1 VKLLLYILFALILA
15 VAAGSLLK
23 QDTSQVIFALSD
35 YSIQITLSFFVLL
48 LFSSFFLFYYLI
60 RSLSGMLDI
69 PTNYRRWKKVRG
81 YKKSEYYL
89 TQGNLSLI
97 EGNWTKA
104 EKLLSK
110 GAKYSRLPLINY
122 IGAARAAQ
130 SLGALER
137 RDSYLRQAYAEDTA
151 SGNAVSLTRAELQL
165 NQEQTEQAYA
175 TLQHINTDKPGQNQ
189 VNIMMLEASSELND
203 WHQSLKIL
211 QALEKKGAMPVEKIR
226 AKQLHAYANII
237 RTAGNT
243 SGLKELKDIWL
254 TVPKK
259 LKKEFYLLEVY
270 ISARL
275 IFPDTSDCEVMIRK
289 VIRHSPDS
297 VLVRLYG
304 QVKGQNPAK
313 QISYIELLM
322 KENPG
327 DSNIMLAA
335 GTLYKRA
342 ELWGK
347 ARSCIEKSIAL
358 APTAEAYYELATLFE
373 TQGDSENAK
382 INFQKGLALVAKP
395 IGDIVLKLPSDTIE
409 LPNRQNN

>member
-1 VKLLLYILFALILA
+1 VRFLLYILFALILA
-15 VAAGSLLK
+15 VVAGSLIK

-35 YSIQITLSFFVLL
+35 YSIQITLSFFILL
-48 LFSSFFLFYYLI
+48 LVASFFLFYYLI
-60 RSLSGMLDI
+60 RSFFGLLDI
-69 PTNYRRWKKVRG
+69 PKNYRQWKKTRG
-81 YKKSEYYL
+81 HTKSEYYL

-97 EGNWTKA
+97 EGNWTRA

-130 SLGALER
+130 NLGALER
-137 RDSYLRQAYAEDTA
+137 RDSYLRQAYAEDSA
-151 SGNAVSLTRAELQL
+151 SGNAVGLTRAELQL

-189 VNIMMLEASSELND
+189 VNLMMLEASSELND

-226 AKQLHAYANII
+226 AKQLRAYANII
-237 RTAGNT
+237 LTAGST
-243 SGLKELKDIWL
+243 SSLEELKDIWQS
-254 TVPKK
+254 VPKR

-270 ISARL
+270 VSARL
-275 IFPDTSDCEVMIRK
+275 KFPDTSDCELMIRK
-289 VIRHSPDS
+289 VIRHSPDP
-297 VLVRLYG
+297 LLIRLYG
-304 QVKGQNPAK
+304 LVIGQNPAK
-313 QISYIELLM
+313 QLSYIELLM

-327 DSNIMLAA
+327 DSNIMLTA

-342 ELWGK
+342 KLWGK

-373 TQGDSENAK
+373 NQGDAENAML
-382 INFQKGLALVAKP
+382 NFQKGLALVANP
-395 IGDIVLKLPSDTIE
+395 TDAIALKLTSNTIE
-409 LPNRQNN
+409 HPGRQND

>member
-1 VKLLLYILFALILA
+1 M
-15 VAAGSLLK
+15 AGILLK
-23 QDTSQVIFALSD
+23 QDASQVIFALSD
-35 YSIQITLSFFVLL
+35 YSIQITLSIFVLL
-48 LFSSFFLFYYLI
+48 LFASFFLFYYLI

-69 PTNYRRWKKVRG
+69 PKNYRRWKKTRG
-81 YKKSEYYL
+81 HTKSEYYL

-97 EGNWTKA
+97 EGNWVRA

-130 SLGALER
+130 NLGALER
-137 RDSYLRQAYAEDTA
+137 RDSYLRQAYAEDSA
-151 SGNAVSLTRAELQL
+151 SGNAVGLTRAELQL
-165 NQEQTEQAYA
+165 NQQQTEQAYA
-175 TLQHINTDKPGQNQ
+175 TLQHINNDKPGQNQ
-189 VNIMMLEASSELND
+189 VNLMMLEASSELND

-237 RTAGNT
+237 TTVGGT
-243 SGLKELKDIWL
+243 STLNELKDIWQ

-270 ISARL
+270 IKARL
-275 IFPDTSDCEVMIRK
+275 KFPDTSDCEVMIRR
-289 VIRHSPDS
+289 VIRHSSDP

-304 QVKGQNPAK
+304 LVNGQNPAK
-313 QISYIELLM
+313 QLSYIELLM

-327 DSNIMLAA
+327 DSNILLTA

-358 APTAEAYYELATLFE
+358 VPTAEAYYELATLFE
-373 TQGDSENAK
+373 TQGDSENSK
-382 INFQKGLALVAKP
+382 TNFQKGLALVANP
-395 IGDIVLKLPSDTIE
+395 IVAIAPKLPSSTIE
-409 LPNRQNN
+409 NLTKQID

>member
-1 VKLLLYILFALILA
+1 
-15 VAAGSLLK
+15 VAGILLK
-23 QDTSQVIFALSD
+23 QDASQVIFALSD
-35 YSIQITLSFFVLL
+35 YSIQITLSIFVLL
-48 LFSSFFLFYYLI
+48 LFASFFLFYYLI

-69 PTNYRRWKKVRG
+69 PKNYRRWKKTRG
-81 YKKSEYYL
+81 HTKSEYYL

-97 EGNWTKA
+97 EGNWVRA

-130 SLGALER
+130 NLGALER
-137 RDSYLRQAYAEDTA
+137 RDSYLRQAYAEDSA
-151 SGNAVSLTRAELQL
+151 SGNAVGLTRAELQL
-165 NQEQTEQAYA
+165 NQQQTEQAYA
-175 TLQHINTDKPGQNQ
+175 TLQHINNDKPGQNQ
-189 VNIMMLEASSELND
+189 VNLMMLEASSELND

-237 RTAGNT
+237 TTVGGT
-243 SGLKELKDIWL
+243 STLNELKDIWQ

-270 ISARL
+270 IKARL
-275 IFPDTSDCEVMIRK
+275 KFPDTSDCEVMIRR
-289 VIRHSPDS
+289 VIRHSSDP

-304 QVKGQNPAK
+304 LVNGQNPAK
-313 QISYIELLM
+313 QLSYIELLM

-327 DSNIMLAA
+327 DSNILLTA

-358 APTAEAYYELATLFE
+358 VPTAEAYYELATLFE
-373 TQGDSENAK
+373 TQGDSENSK
-382 INFQKGLALVAKP
+382 TNFQKGLALVANP
-395 IGDIVLKLPSDTIE
+395 IVAIAPKLPSSTIE
-409 LPNRQNN
+409 NLTKQID

>member
-1 VKLLLYILFALILA
+1 M
-15 VAAGSLLK
+15 AGILLK
-23 QDTSQVIFALSD
+23 QDASQVIFALSD

-48 LFSSFFLFYYLI
+48 LFASFFLFYYLI

-69 PTNYRRWKKVRG
+69 PKNYRRWKKTRG
-81 YKKSEYYL
+81 HTKSEYYL

-97 EGNWTKA
+97 EGNWVRA

-130 SLGALER
+130 NLGALER
-137 RDSYLRQAYAEDTA
+137 RDSYLRQAYAEDSA
-151 SGNAVSLTRAELQL
+151 SGNAVGLTRAELQL
-165 NQEQTEQAYA
+165 NQQQTEQAYA
-175 TLQHINTDKPGQNQ
+175 TLQHINNDKPGQNQ
-189 VNIMMLEASSELND
+189 VNLMMLEASSELND

-237 RTAGNT
+237 TTVGGT
-243 SGLKELKDIWL
+243 STLNELKDIWQ

-270 ISARL
+270 IKARL
-275 IFPDTSDCEVMIRK
+275 KFPDTSDCEVMIRR
-289 VIRHSPDS
+289 VIRHSSDP

-304 QVKGQNPAK
+304 LVNGQNPAK
-313 QISYIELLM
+313 QLSYIELLM

-327 DSNIMLAA
+327 DSNILLTA

-358 APTAEAYYELATLFE
+358 VPTAEAYYELATLFE
-373 TQGDSENAK
+373 TQGDSENSK
-382 INFQKGLALVAKP
+382 TNFQKGLALVANP
-395 IGDIVLKLPSDTIE
+395 IVAIAPKLPSSTIE
-409 LPNRQNN
+409 NLTKQID

>member
-1 VKLLLYILFALILA
+1 VRLLFYILFALILA
-15 VAAGSLLK
+15 VVAGILLK
-23 QDTSQVIFALSD
+23 QDASQVIFALSD

-48 LFSSFFLFYYLI
+48 LFASFFLFYYLI

-69 PTNYRRWKKVRG
+69 PKNYRRWKKTRG
-81 YKKSEYYL
+81 HTKSEYYL

-97 EGNWTKA
+97 EGNWVRA

-130 SLGALER
+130 NLGALER
-137 RDSYLRQAYAEDTA
+137 RDSYLRQAYAEDSA
-151 SGNAVSLTRAELQL
+151 SGNAVGLTRAELQL
-165 NQEQTEQAYA
+165 NQQQTEQAYA
-175 TLQHINTDKPGQNQ
+175 TLQHINNDKPGQNQ
-189 VNIMMLEASSELND
+189 VNLMMLEASSELND

-237 RTAGNT
+237 TTVGGT
-243 SGLKELKDIWL
+243 STLNELKDIWQ

-270 ISARL
+270 IKARL
-275 IFPDTSDCEVMIRK
+275 KFPDTSDCEVMIRR
-289 VIRHSPDS
+289 VIRHSSDP

-304 QVKGQNPAK
+304 LVNGQNPAK
-313 QISYIELLM
+313 QLSYIELLM

-327 DSNIMLAA
+327 DSNILLTA

-358 APTAEAYYELATLFE
+358 VPTAEAYYELATLFE
-373 TQGDSENAK
+373 TQGDSENSK
-382 INFQKGLALVAKP
+382 TNFQKGLALVANP
-395 IGDIVLKLPSDTIE
+395 IVAIAPKLPSSTIE
-409 LPNRQNN
+409 NLTKQID

>member
-1 VKLLLYILFALILA
+1 VRLLFYILFALILA
-15 VAAGSLLK
+15 VVAGILLK
-23 QDTSQVIFALSD
+23 QDASQVIFALSD

-48 LFSSFFLFYYLI
+48 LFASFFLFYYLI

-69 PTNYRRWKKVRG
+69 PKNYRRWKKTRG
-81 YKKSEYYL
+81 HTKSEYYL

-97 EGNWTKA
+97 EGNWIRA

-130 SLGALER
+130 NLGALER
-137 RDSYLRQAYAEDTA
+137 RDSYLRQAYAEDSA
-151 SGNAVSLTRAELQL
+151 SGNAVGLTRAELQL
-165 NQEQTEQAYA
+165 NQQQTEQAYA
-175 TLQHINTDKPGQNQ
+175 TLQHINNDKPGQNQ
-189 VNIMMLEASSELND
+189 VNLMMLEASSELND

-237 RTAGNT
+237 TTVGGT
-243 SGLKELKDIWL
+243 STLNELKDIWQ

-270 ISARL
+270 IKARL
-275 IFPDTSDCEVMIRK
+275 KFPDTSDCEVMIRR
-289 VIRHSPDS
+289 VIRHSSDP

-304 QVKGQNPAK
+304 LVNGQNPAK
-313 QISYIELLM
+313 QLSYIELLM

-327 DSNIMLAA
+327 DSNILLTA

-358 APTAEAYYELATLFE
+358 VPTAEAYYELATLFE
-373 TQGDSENAK
+373 TQGDSENSK
-382 INFQKGLALVAKP
+382 TNFQKGLALVANP
-395 IGDIVLKLPSDTIE
+395 IVAIAPKLPSSTIE
-409 LPNRQNN
+409 NLTKQID

>member
-1 VKLLLYILFALILA
+1 M
-15 VAAGSLLK
+15 AGILLK
-23 QDTSQVIFALSD
+23 QDASQVIFALSD

-48 LFSSFFLFYYLI
+48 LFASFFLFYYLI

-69 PTNYRRWKKVRG
+69 PKNYRRWKKTRG
-81 YKKSEYYL
+81 HTKSEYYL

-97 EGNWTKA
+97 EGSWVRA

-130 SLGALER
+130 NLGALER
-137 RDSYLRQAYAEDTA
+137 RDSYLRQAYAEDSA
-151 SGNAVSLTRAELQL
+151 SGNAVGLTRAELQL
-165 NQEQTEQAYA
+165 NQQQTEQAYA
-175 TLQHINTDKPGQNQ
+175 TLQHINNDKPGQNQ
-189 VNIMMLEASSELND
+189 VNLMMLEASSELND

-237 RTAGNT
+237 TTVGGT
-243 SGLKELKDIWL
+243 STLNELKDIWQ

-270 ISARL
+270 IKARL
-275 IFPDTSDCEVMIRK
+275 KFPDTSDCEVMIRR
-289 VIRHSPDS
+289 VIRHSSDP

-304 QVKGQNPAK
+304 LVNGQNPAK
-313 QISYIELLM
+313 QLSYIELLM

-327 DSNIMLAA
+327 DSNILLTA

-358 APTAEAYYELATLFE
+358 VPTAEAYYELATLFE
-373 TQGDSENAK
+373 TQGDSENSK
-382 INFQKGLALVAKP
+382 TNFQKGLALVANP
-395 IGDIVLKLPSDTIE
+395 IVAIAPKLPSSTIE
-409 LPNRQNN
+409 NLTKQID